1 MKRGIAL
8 LITLLFLIA
17 MFGFA
22 ALFFARS
29 GRALARENAQQAA
42 VSANQLLFQ
51 VSNEVL
57 KPLTTALY
65 KNAESICA
73 IDEDKAKCKEN
84 FLVEAFNIFYQ
95 LPISLEAGGAVTILH
110 CQAAQRAFDIN
121 LLKLPPGA
129 LTSGGHANDP
139 VFRRIELFERY
150 LTQKHGIY
158 AAWQFIELLGFV
170 FDTTGEQYPHLG
182 NDKRLNV
189 SNPHFERGRIGSL
202 RNLMLIVDD
211 YATLTRDERARKVP
225 WERIFAFES
234 LRGRIDF
241 RHLNKESC
249 EMIFF
254 DDVSVCDL
262 IGKERDIADYRV
274 TEQLI
279 NTRLQYIIGDFAI
292 DFGHNPVLEC
302 TIRYQRGADISLFSF
317 AYDTSRN
324 ALFKF
329 RIK

>member
-1 MKRGIAL
+1 LKRGVAL

-29 GRALARENAQQAA
+29 GRSLARENAQETAI
-42 VSANQLLFQ
+42 SANQMLFQ
-51 VSNEVL
+51 VSNEML
-57 KPLTTALY
+57 KPLTAALY

-73 IDEDKAKCKEN
+73 IYEDKAECRED
-84 FLVEAFNIFYQ
+84 FLIEAFNILYQ
-95 LPISLEAGGAVTILH
+95 MPISLEAGGAVITLN

-121 LLKLPPGA
+121 LLKLPTDA
-129 LTSGGHANDP
+129 LIGGGHANDP
-139 VFRRIELFERY
+139 IFRRIELLERY
-150 LTQKHGIY
+150 LTQKHGVY

-170 FDTTGEQYPHLG
+170 FDTTTGEQYPHLR

-189 SNPHFERGRIGSL
+189 SSPRFERGRIGSL

-211 YATLTRDERARKVP
+211 YTMLTRDEAAKKVP
-225 WERIFAFES
+225 WGRIFAFES
-234 LRGRIDF
+234 LRGKISF

-254 DDVSVCDL
+254 DDASVCEL
-262 IGKERDIADYRV
+262 LGKERD

-279 NTRLQYIIGDFAI
+279 DPRLLVISDFAI

-302 TIRYQRGADISLFSF
+302 TMRYQRGANASLFSF
-317 AYDTSRN
+317 AYNTSAYNTSRD